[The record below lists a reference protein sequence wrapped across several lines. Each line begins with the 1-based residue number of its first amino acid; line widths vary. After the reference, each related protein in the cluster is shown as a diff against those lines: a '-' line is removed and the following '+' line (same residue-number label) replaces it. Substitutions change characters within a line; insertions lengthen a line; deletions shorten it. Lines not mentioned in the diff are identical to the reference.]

1 MGDSYEPTVSASTKK
16 INDTIEIKI
25 ADILKLPIK

>member
-1 MGDSYEPTVSASTKK
+1 MDDSYEPTVSASTKK

-25 ADILKLPIK
+25 ADILNYL